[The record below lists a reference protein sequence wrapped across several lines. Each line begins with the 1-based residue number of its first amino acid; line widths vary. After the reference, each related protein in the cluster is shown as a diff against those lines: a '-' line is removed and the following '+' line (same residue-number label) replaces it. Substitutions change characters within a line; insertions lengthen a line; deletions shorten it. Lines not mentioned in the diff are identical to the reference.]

1 MDLKSKIILISG
13 PTASGKSN
21 FAINVAKRIK
31 GEIINADSMQV
42 YSEPKLLTA
51 RPSLNE
57 LKKVKHHLYGFLS
70 IKRKFSTGR
79 WLKLVLKKIKE
90 IQKRKKIPILVGGTG
105 LYFKALI
112 DGLVKIPK
120 ISLEKRKYIINLQKK
135 LGQKTFYQ
143 KLIQLDPKIKDI
155 INLNDIQRS
164 IRAYEVK
171 KYTKKSLVDWH
182 KNTQSFY
189 KKNDF
194 IKIYLDCPRDVLL
207 KRIKIRTHEM
217 LKKGAIK
224 EVKKIK
230 KIKIPT
236 SNSSIKIIGVSEI
249 KNFLNKDQ
257 NIDQTIEQIIIKT
270 RQYAKRQAT
279 WARGH
284 MKDWKAISSLER
296 KLPLKKLLN

>member
-1 MDLKSKIILISG
+1 M
-13 PTASGKSN
+13 
-21 FAINVAKRIK
+21 
-31 GEIINADSMQV
+31 
-42 YSEPKLLTA
+42 
-51 RPSLNE
+51 
-57 LKKVKHHLYGFLS
+57 S
-70 IKRKFSTGR
+70 IKRKFSTGQ

-120 ISLEKRKYIINLQKK
+120 ISLEKRKDIVNIQKK
-135 LGQKTFYQ
+135 LGQKIFYQ
-143 KLIQLDPKIKDI
+143 KLIQLDPKIKNI
-155 INLNDIQRS
+155 VNLNDIQRS

-182 KNTQSFY
+182 ENTKSFY
-189 KKNDF
+189 RKNDF

-207 KRIKIRTHEM
+207 ERIKIRTHQM

-224 EVKKIK
+224 EEKKIK

-236 SNSSIKIIGVSEI
+236 TNSSIKIIGVSEI
-249 KNFLNKDQ
+249 KNLLSKHQ
-257 NIDQTIEQIIIKT
+257 NIEQTIEQIIIKT

-284 MKDWKAISSLER
+284 MKDWKAISPLETN
-296 KLPLKKLLN
+296 LPLKKII